1 MPAADLERY
10 TLGCTRSVPAR
21 MKVFTYVDNS
31 NVYIEGSRVSAVRKG
46 MAPNIYD
53 AMNSKIV
60 DRLWNIDYG
69 RLHQFLCGTDQAE
82 IGAARLWGSPP
93 PSDSFWEMV
102 ERKGFTVET
111 FEKSPSGQEKK
122 VDVAIAYR
130 ITKDAFTCIDKSE
143 SEIVLVSGDKDFVP
157 VIEDLIMEGFKLKV
171 AFWDQA
177 AQELKNSL
185 RNSATDFL
193 SFDPYFDLISSK

>member
-1 MPAADLERY
+1 
-10 TLGCTRSVPAR
+10 

-53 AMNSKIV
+53 AMNNKIV
-60 DRLWNIDYG
+60 DRSWNIDYG

-193 SFDPYFDLISSK
+193 SLDPYFDLISSK